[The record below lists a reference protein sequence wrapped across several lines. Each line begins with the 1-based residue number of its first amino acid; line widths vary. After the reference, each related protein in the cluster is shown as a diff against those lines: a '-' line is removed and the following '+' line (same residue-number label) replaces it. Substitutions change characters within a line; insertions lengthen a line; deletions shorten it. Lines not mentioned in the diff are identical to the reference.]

1 MCFDYEILWKE
12 EQKKAVEKEKEVSR
26 QQSDI
31 EKAEERPIA
40 A

>member
-1 MCFDYEILWKE
+1 MCFDYEILQKE
-12 EQKKAVEKEKEVSR
+12 EQKKTIEKEKKAS
-26 QQSDI
+26 QPQSDI